1 MESLPSGEVAGIAP
15 ELFAAKESI
24 LEIVIDRVLRLG

>member
-1 MESLPSGEVAGIAP
+1 MDSLASGEVDDIVP
-15 ELFAAKESI
+15 ELFAGQESI